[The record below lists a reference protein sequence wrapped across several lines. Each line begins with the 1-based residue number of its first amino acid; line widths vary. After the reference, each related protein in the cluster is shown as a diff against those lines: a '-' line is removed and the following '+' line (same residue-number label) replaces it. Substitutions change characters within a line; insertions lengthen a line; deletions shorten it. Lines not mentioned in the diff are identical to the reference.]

1 MATKPQLAAIPRL
14 QVRIGKDD
22 IPVLARRFFLSVCV
36 AAGAAL
42 VGCGGEGGPAL
53 SPVKGV
59 VKYNGNPVQGAS
71 VSFAYEN
78 GQLAV
83 GATDASGSFSL
94 TTNGRPGAPL
104 GAAKVGINKADAA
117 AGGQDMTTMKP
128 EDMQKMQMDMAKR
141 GAQANAKPPLPIKY
155 QNPEKSGLTADVA
168 AGGAEKNT
176 FEFNLVD

>member
-1 MATKPQLAAIPRL
+1 M
-14 QVRIGKDD
+14 
-22 IPVLARRFFLSVCV
+22 LARRYFLGVCL
-36 AAGAAL
+36 AASAAL
-42 VGCGGEGGPAL
+42 AGCGGEGGPAL

-71 VSFAYEN
+71 VSFAYED

-83 GATDASGSFSL
+83 GSTDASGSFTL

-104 GAAKVGINKADAA
+104 GAAKVGVNKADAA

-128 EDMQKMQMDMAKR
+128 EDMQKMQMEMAKR
-141 GAQANAKPPLPIKY
+141 GAQANAKPALPVKY
-155 QNPEKSGLTADVA
+155 QNPAKSGLTAEVA
-168 AGGAEKNT
+168 AGGAEKNS